1 MDRTDWALTSLA
13 TVLPT
18 LVFPSSATP
27 LLSHFICDAL
37 VFHGFVL
44 QIAAKLTLR
53 RSFGLLP
60 ANRGVKVG
68 GPYRLLRHP
77 IYAGYVLTHIAVLG
91 TYPTLWNLAIYLS
104 AFAAQCLRILAE
116 ERILRRDP
124 IYAHFMLAT
133 RYRLIPFLF

>member
-44 QIAAKLTLR
+44 QIAAKLAASGFSR
-53 RSFGLLP
+53 Q
-60 ANRGVKVG
+60 
-68 GPYRLLRHP
+68 
-77 IYAGYVLTHIAVLG
+77 IA
-91 TYPTLWNLAIYLS
+91 
-104 AFAAQCLRILAE
+104 E
-116 ERILRRDP
+116 
-124 IYAHFMLAT
+124 
-133 RYRLIPFLF
+133 